1 MKTSLQN
8 LLGYTRTQRV
18 GIISLASLIV
28 IFQIAFRVTDFL
40 LKPKPIPQDREWLAL
55 QNEIDSLAKEKEDRK
70 TKIYPFNPN
79 FITDYKGYRLG
90 MSVAEIDRLLAFRN
104 KNLYV
109 NSVEDFQKVT
119 GVSDS
124 LLVRIAPYFKFPD
137 WVNRKHSNVKYDF
150 RQTPKKEISKTDI
163 NKASKQELMAVFGI
177 GNALSDRII
186 LQRETLGGFVDMS
199 QMRQVWG
206 LSDEVIEKLNERFK
220 VAEIPTL
227 RKINVNEASLR
238 ELSAFP
244 YFRYALAKSIVT
256 YRSMNGRIVN
266 SDDLLKIDN
275 FPVDNVKI
283 ISLYLEF

>member
-18 GIISLASLIV
+18 GIISLASLIL
-28 IFQIAFRVTDFL
+28 ISQFAFWTTDFL
-40 LKPKPIPQDREWLAL
+40 LKPETVPEDREWLAL
-55 QNEIDSLAKEKEDRK
+55 QKEIDSLAKEKRDRK

-109 NSVEDFQKVT
+109 NSAEDFQKVT
-119 GVSDS
+119 GVPDS
-124 LLVRIAPYFKFPD
+124 LLARIAPYFKFPD
-137 WVNRKHSNVKYDF
+137 WVNRKHSNVEHDF
-150 RQTPKKEISKTDI
+150 RQIPRKEINKIDI

-177 GNALSDRII
+177 GNALSDRI
-186 LQRETLGGFVDMS
+186 LQQREILGGFVEMS
-199 QMRQVWG
+199 QMKQVWG
-206 LSDEVIEKLNERFK
+206 LSDEVIEKLNERFQ
-220 VAEIPTL
+220 VAEIPAL
-227 RKINVNEASLR
+227 KKVNVNEASLR

-244 YFRYALAKSIVT
+244 YFRYGLAKSIIT